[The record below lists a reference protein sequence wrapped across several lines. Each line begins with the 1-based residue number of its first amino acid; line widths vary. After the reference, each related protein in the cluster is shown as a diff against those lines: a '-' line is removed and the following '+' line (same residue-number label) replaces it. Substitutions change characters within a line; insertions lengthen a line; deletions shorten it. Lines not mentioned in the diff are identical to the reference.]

1 MSSKEKGNFHRSLLS
16 SPFFFFFFFY
26 QLSRSPFLVPQ
37 QSNALKWHPSF
48 DDCMQVPNEA
58 DGGGLN
64 LNLRVHEMCKKYLK
78 PHGPVLAS
86 LHVNVNSGRSN
97 DITKCKELL
106 AFIKEQVLPKTLK
119 MVSLKRLK
127 NIKTDE
133 KKEGGNWLRCIWPGK
148 KVKRFAWEVTLLL
161 IFNPLIL
168 PSILSII

>member
-1 MSSKEKGNFHRSLLS
+1 
-16 SPFFFFFFFY
+16 
-26 QLSRSPFLVPQ
+26 
-37 QSNALKWHPSF
+37 
-48 DDCMQVPNEA
+48 
-58 DGGGLN
+58 
-64 LNLRVHEMCKKYLK
+64 MCKKYLK

-168 PSILSII
+168 PLILFII